1 MKVGDLVI
9 RKVNSPSMIDSHKRV
24 AMRQREKLGPGIV
37 LSTQWS
43 GAPAHFCL
51 TVFYAK
57 IGKTYDIAA
66 ELMEVISESR

>member
-9 RKVNSPSMIDSHKRV
+9 RKINMLSRSGMHKV
-24 AMRQREKLGPGIV
+24 AMAQREKLGPGIV

-43 GAPAHFCL
+43 GSPSHFCL

-66 ELMEVISESR
+66 ALMEVISENR